1 METISENQALLD
13 DVWQKIPPEEKKHV
27 FTEAQTTGISTA
39 LILIMFG
46 AAIAIGLKQPWYF
59 WGSFAVVPFLFQV
72 ASAKAWHIAKPRAI
86 IHYTAARATAV
97 YYAQQAKGEQL
108 IPSLQ
113 FKGILSREVPE
124 EELEKEDSFMLEEP
138 EERRAPVPVWV
149 TLFPDSF
156 VMFSETPLGS
166 RKEFACSIFDDI
178 SVGSGGFEEDS
189 GEQRKLTISLRN
201 DAGTEQ
207 RWTLTSPHAGNLV
220 ACERKLQS
228 AIDKRN
234 FALEQSAH
242 AKKAAIQQEIEAA
255 LAG

>member
-1 METISENQALLD
+1 MATISENQALLD
-13 DVWQKIPPEEKKHV
+13 DVWQKIPPEEKHHV
-27 FTEAQTTGISTA
+27 LTEAQTTGISTA
-39 LILIMFG
+39 LILVTFG

-59 WGSFAVVPFLFQV
+59 WGSFGVVPFLFQV
-72 ASAKAWHIAKPRAI
+72 ASAKAWHIGKPRAI
-86 IHYTAARATAV
+86 VLYTAARATAV
-97 YYAQQAKGEQL
+97 YYAQQAKGEEL

-113 FKGILSREVPE
+113 FKGVLSRELSE
-124 EELEKEDSFMLEEP
+124 EELGKEDSFMQEGL

-178 SVGSGGFEEDS
+178 SIGSEGFEEDS

-201 DAGTEQ
+201 EAGTEQ
-207 RWTLTSPHAGNLV
+207 RWTLASQHTGNIV

-228 AIDKRN
+228 AIEKRN
-234 FALEQSAH
+234 FALEQAAH
-242 AKKAAIQQEIEAA
+242 SKKAAIEQEIQAA

>member
-1 METISENQALLD
+1 MATNSENQALLD
-13 DVWQKIPPEEKKHV
+13 DVWQKIPPEEKQLV
-27 FTEAQTTGISTA
+27 LSAAQTTGISTA
-39 LILIMFG
+39 LVLVMFG

-72 ASAKAWHIAKPRAI
+72 ASAKAWNLGKPRAI
-86 IHYTAARATAV
+86 VHYTAARATAV
-97 YYAQQAKGEQL
+97 YYAQLAKGEDL

-113 FKGILSREVPE
+113 FKGILSREFSE
-124 EELEKEDSFMLEEP
+124 EELENQDSFLQEDT

-178 SVGSGGFEEDS
+178 SVGSEGFDEDS

-201 DAGTEQ
+201 EAGTEH
-207 RWTLTSPHAGNLV
+207 RWTLTSQHTGNLV

-228 AIDKRN
+228 AIEKRN
-234 FALEQSAH
+234 FALEQSAQ
-242 AKKAAIQQEIEAA
+242 AKKAAIEHEIQAA